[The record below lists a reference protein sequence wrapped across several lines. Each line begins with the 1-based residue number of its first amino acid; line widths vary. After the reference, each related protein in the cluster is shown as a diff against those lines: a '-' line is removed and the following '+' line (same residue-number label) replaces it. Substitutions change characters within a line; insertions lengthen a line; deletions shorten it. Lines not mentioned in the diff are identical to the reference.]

1 MHRIEPTIPKEI
13 EWAEKLVHLMDD
25 KFKVPIINFRFGLDP
40 IIGLVPV
47 VGDLVSLAISA
58 LIVKGLVTA
67 GMPRGLILKMVANIV
82 LDFLIGEIPV
92 IGDVW
97 DFFNQANRKNLKL
110 AREYFESQ
118 HKIENE

>member
-1 MHRIEPTIPKEI
+1 MYKIEPTIPKEI